1 MSLFPMKTHGKRVW
15 LIQTVAAVGVAAM
28 VAGCGSTYR
37 PVVTPINPSG
47 PPAQPL
53 SLAVVI
59 SSPSPSS
66 PGVATVIDYSG
77 DTIAAQAAIGPG
89 PVSFTIDQA
98 GANGYTVNSDG
109 TLTNFPVSN
118 KLQELNV
125 TFSTLPASASSVG
138 LFSPSAG
145 LWVTDL
151 NGNVVDVLTGSPE
164 TFKLA
169 IPVAPTPVAISGP
182 AVIGQHN
189 YSISLN
195 NSGTPAGSGI
205 SYQDM
210 TCNNAPSSV
219 TQTGEADALE
229 TSSFTVSAR
238 IPLGK
243 CPVYGLSSTDSRRFF
258 VLNRGSDTITV
269 INSQNNT
276 LNACTPFTNQ
286 DGQPVSCHPCLPLTT
301 AAVVPG
307 DGSTATSCAQQTGST
322 LSTNT
327 HAGPVYAEYNAA
339 TSQLVVSDYDGGTVS
354 VIDVSLDQFGNDSPT
369 FGTTYTIPVG
379 TNPAAVTVLN
389 DGSRAYAANQ
399 ADSTVSVVNLSSHTV
414 TKTLAVTG
422 HPRTVVST
430 QNSQFGKIYVS
441 SPDSPYLT
449 ILRTDQD
456 IVDTTVLVQGDIL
469 DVRTSTQ
476 NGVSGN
482 FINTSRRPGAGQ
494 PCYLPGPAAAATL
507 AACQTLP

>member
-15 LIQTVAAVGVAAM
+15 LIQTVAAVGAAAM

-77 DTIAAQAAIGPG
+77 DTIVAQAAIGPG

-182 AVIGQHN
+182 AVLGQHN

-210 TCNNAPSSV
+210 TCNNAPSTV

-276 LNACTPFTNQ
+276 LNTCTPFTNQ

-307 DGSTATSCAQQTGST
+307 MD
-322 LSTNT
+322 LRLLHVLNR
-327 HAGPVYAEYNAA
+327 PVPPSDQHTRRACLRRVQRGE
-339 TSQLVVSDYDGGTVS
+339 SQLVVSDYDGGTVS

-456 IVDTTVLVQGDIL
+456 IVDTTVLVQGNIL